1 MFRLIELPSNISGK
15 IYLHSMPGYYEKCEL
30 AFSELLEKDIQTVIS
45 LTSLDEI
52 RTKAPDYAKAI
63 EAGSLPFNRISF
75 PIRDFS
81 VPDDRDAYLRLVKE
95 TASNIAGGESML
107 VHCAAGIGRTGMF
120 AASVLLALGLK
131 KPDALAHVRAAD
143 SEPEITHQAAIIDWV
158 ADHISER

>member
-1 MFRLIELPSNISGK
+1 
-15 IYLHSMPGYYEKCEL
+15 MPGYYEKYEL
-30 AFSELLEKDIQTVIS
+30 AFSELSEKNIQMVIS

-63 EAGSLPFNRISF
+63 EAGSLHFNRISF

-81 VPDDRDAYLRLVKE
+81 VPEDTDAYLRLVKE
-95 TASNIAGGESML
+95 TASNINGGESVL

-120 AASVLLALGLK
+120 AASMLLALGME
-131 KPDALAHVRAAD
+131 KPDVLARVRAAG

>member
-15 IYLHSMPGYYEKCEL
+15 IYLHSMPGYYEEYEL
-30 AFSELLEKDIQTVIS
+30 AFSELSEKDIQTVIS

-52 RTKAPDYAKAI
+52 RRKAPDYAKAI
-63 EAGSLPFNRISF
+63 EAESLPFTRISF
-75 PIRDFS
+75 PIRDFY

-95 TASNIAGGESML
+95 TADNIKGGESVL

-131 KPDALAHVRAAD
+131 KKDALARVRAAE
-143 SEPEITHQAAIIDWV
+143 SEPEITYQAALVDWV
-158 ADHISER
+158 ADHI